1 MAGGDFM
8 HTRISKIVSNSGLT
22 KTEFG
27 KRINISQGMV
37 SRICQGSATP
47 SDRTISDICRVFNVN
62 RRSLE
67 QGEEPMFLPELDPD
81 TDFINALLE
90 NSDSPF
96 VDVIRKILRVYVE
109 LPPEDQKKFDSFVD
123 NLKEKITQ
131 KDRD

>member
-1 MAGGDFM
+1 M
-8 HTRISKIVSNSGLT
+8 HKRIELIVKESGLT
-22 KTEFG
+22 KAKFAEKLG
-27 KRINISQGMV
+27 V
-37 SRICQGSATP
+37 SAPYVTMLCSGAGNP

-62 RRSLE
+62 RRYLE
-67 QGEEPMFLPELDPD
+67 QGEEPMFLPELDPN

>member
-1 MAGGDFM
+1 M
-8 HTRISKIVSNSGLT
+8 HKRIELIVKESGLT
-22 KTEFG
+22 KAKFAEKLG
-27 KRINISQGMV
+27 V
-37 SRICQGSATP
+37 SAPYVTMLCSGAGNP

-62 RRSLE
+62 RRYLE

-109 LPPEDQKKFDSFVD
+109 LPTEDQKKFDSFVD
-123 NLKEKITQ
+123 SLKEKITQ

>member
-1 MAGGDFM
+1 M
-8 HTRISKIVSNSGLT
+8 HTRINNIVEKTKLT
-22 KTEFG
+22 KTDFAKKLG
-27 KRINISQGMV
+27 ISQPFL
-37 SRICQGSATP
+37 SQICAGQKIP
-47 SDRTISDICRVFNVN
+47 SDRTISDICRIFNVN
-62 RRSLE
+62 RRYLE